1 MKKSIKEY
9 STDSQ
14 TALKTLDQS
23 TKTGLED
30 LQTKHSELQQSM
42 INRLNAVYEQIN
54 KEHTH
59 FEDKDKGQ
67 TVLHEGVSK
76 RIRIITNE
84 IDDLKKQLD
93 GQVVIVRR
101 IETVEAKA
109 QELWEQM
116 DNVKNGSNEDTTEHL
131 MNDIKSVTNTIF
143 AIKSSL
149 HKELA
154 DFKEDVSKGFQTNST
169 AVLEDKLNERINDS
183 VKALT
188 RQSADRLET
197 KKSLRVLEK
206 QLRNIF
212 DIVTFMLN

>member
-1 MKKSIKEY
+1 VKKSIKEY